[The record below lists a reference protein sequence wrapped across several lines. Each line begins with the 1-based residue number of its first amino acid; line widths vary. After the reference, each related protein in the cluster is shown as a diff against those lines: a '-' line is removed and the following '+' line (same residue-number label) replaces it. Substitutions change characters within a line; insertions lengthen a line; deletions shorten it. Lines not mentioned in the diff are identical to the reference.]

1 MHFLARAS
9 ALALLIAGMAAG
21 AANAQ
26 TATTSSDT
34 MGSPAGVSGTFVG
47 SPGGTW
53 STWTVDLPSGKD
65 VTLKLAHWPCNSGG
79 AVGFD
84 VWGATEQLASS
95 SQADACTQ
103 HAMFATGNGGKAEIK
118 AYNYLPGVPVWYTLT
133 ADGMTLPGA
142 TAPAATTTTTT
153 TTTDATTA
161 EKAMVADKAMAT
173 TTDASTAEKAMVAD
187 KAMTTTTAA
196 KPAAAAMVAADVL
209 NAQNQTLLGNGGGA
223 ANRHDLMVKEGQD
236 YTVKLNYGTDVGGT
250 WPGIGFKV
258 WGPNG
263 WVADC
268 HSTGLGMCE
277 ATFTSTGDVKYTVEV
292 FNYHPGVTAFYGL
305 NSSNSASSN

>member
-21 AANAQ
+21 AAHAQ
-26 TATTSSDT
+26 TATTTSTDT
-34 MGSPAGVSGTFVG
+34 MGAPAGVSGTFVG

-53 STWTVDLPSGKD
+53 STWMVDLPSGKD
-65 VTLKLAHWPCNSGG
+65 VTLKLAYWPCNSGG

-84 VWGATEQLASS
+84 VWGATAHLASS

-103 HAMFATGNGGKAEIK
+103 HAMFATGDGGKAEIK

-153 TTTDATTA
+153 TTA
-161 EKAMVADKAMAT
+161 AT
-173 TTDASTAEKAMVAD
+173 TTMAPATTTTTMAPA
-187 KAMTTTTAA
+187 TTTTAMA
-196 KPAAAAMVAADVL
+196 PAAAPAAMAMAASDTL
-209 NAQNQTLLGNGGGA
+209 NVQNQTLLGNGGGA
-223 ANRHDLMVKEGQD
+223 ASRHDLMVKEGQT
-236 YTVKLNYGTDVGGT
+236 YTVKLNYGTDMGGT

-258 WGPNG
+258 WGPDG
-263 WVADC
+263 WVANS
-268 HSTGLGMCE
+268 HSTGLGMAE
-277 ATFTSTGDVKYTVEV
+277 STFTSTGDVKYTVEV
-292 FNYHPGVTAFYGL
+292 YNYHPGVTAFYGL
-305 NSSNSASSN
+305 NSSTASTN